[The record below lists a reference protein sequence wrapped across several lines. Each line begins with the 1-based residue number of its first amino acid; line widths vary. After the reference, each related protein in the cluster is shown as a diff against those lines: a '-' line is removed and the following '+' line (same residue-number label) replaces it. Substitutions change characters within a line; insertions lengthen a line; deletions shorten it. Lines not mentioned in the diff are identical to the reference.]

1 MTIGSKKE
9 LVILFLGDLVSLSLA
24 FWFALAVRAF
34 AVPSYFTLSAYAV
47 SLVPLSILWI
57 FSFFIAGLYEK
68 HAIVFEKKL
77 PGMIL
82 NAQIA
87 NSIIAVVFFYFFAP
101 YFSVT
106 PKTVLVLYLVISTIL
121 IILWRFLGLALFGIK
136 RQEHAILI
144 GSGEEMR
151 ALLGEVNANKRYNL
165 NFVSSIDLDHLD
177 GIDIQQEIVSRVY
190 AEGISAVVIDLRNEK
205 ATIILPVLYNLIFSN
220 VRFFDMHKVYEE
232 VFNRIP
238 LSLIGYS
245 WFLENISQS
254 AHIGYDSLK
263 KLMDV
268 VISVAVG
275 IVSLVLY
282 PIVIAA
288 IKLEDGGEIFSFQKR
303 VGQNNKIITVAK
315 FRTMKIANDD
325 AAWSKVENKV
335 TRVGAFLRKTRIDE
349 LPQLWNVIV
358 GDISLIGP
366 RPEFERAVKE
376 YSEKIPYYN
385 TRHIIKPGLSGW
397 AQLYHE
403 RHPHHGVDVK
413 ETRNK
418 LSYDLY
424 YIKNRS
430 FVLDLEIA
438 LKTIR
443 TLLSRTGV

>member
-9 LVILFLGDLVSLSLA
+9 VIILFLGDLIALALA
-24 FWFALAVRAF
+24 FWLALAVRAF
-34 AVPSYFTLSAYAV
+34 AIPSYFTLSAYAV
-47 SLVPLSILWI
+47 SLVPLSVLWI
-57 FSFFIAGLYEK
+57 FTFFIAGLYEK

-77 PGMIL
+77 PGTIL

-87 NSIIAVVFFYFFAP
+87 NSIIAVIFFYFFAP

-106 PKTVLVLYLVISTIL
+106 PKTVLVLYLVISTVL
-121 IILWRFLGLALFGIK
+121 IVLWRFLGLAFLGIK
-136 RQEHAILI
+136 RQENAILI

-165 NFVSSIDLDHLD
+165 NFVSSVDLDHID

-190 AEGISAVVIDLRNEK
+190 AEEISSVVIDLKSEK
-205 ATIILPVLYNLIFSN
+205 ATMILPILYNLIFSN

-232 VFNRIP
+232 VFNRAP

-263 KLMDV
+263 KLMDIIV
-268 VISVAVG
+268 GGTIG
-275 IVSLVLY
+275 IVSLALY
-282 PIVIAA
+282 PIVIVA

-303 VGQNNKIITVAK
+303 VGQNNKIINIAK

-335 TRVGAFLRKTRIDE
+335 TKVGAFLRKTRIDE
-349 LPQLWNVIV
+349 LPQLWNVLR

-403 RHPHHGVDVK
+403 RHPHHGLDIE

>member
-9 LVILFLGDLVSLSLA
+9 LIVLFLGDLISLSVA
-24 FWFALAVRAF
+24 FWLALAVRAL
-34 AVPSYFTLSAYAV
+34 AIPSYFTLSAYAV

-57 FSFFIAGLYEK
+57 FTFFIAGLYEK

-77 PGMIL
+77 PGTIL

-87 NSIIAVVFFYFFAP
+87 NSIIAVIFFYFFAP

-106 PKTVLVLYLVISTIL
+106 PKTVLVLYLIISTAL
-121 IILWRFLGLALFGIK
+121 IAAWRFIGPVLFGIK
-136 RQEHAILI
+136 RQENAILI

-151 ALLGEVNANKRYNL
+151 TLLDEVNAKKRYNL
-165 NFVSSIDLDHLD
+165 NFVSSIDLDHID
-177 GIDIQQEIVSRVY
+177 GIDIREEIVNRVY
-190 AEGISAVVIDLRNEK
+190 AEEISSVVIDLKNEK
-205 ATIILPVLYNLIFSN
+205 AAVILPVLYNLIFSN
-220 VRFFDMHKVYEE
+220 IRFFDMHKVYEE
-232 VFNRIP
+232 VFSRVP
-238 LSLIGYS
+238 LSLIGYN

-254 AHIGYDSLK
+254 AHIGYDFLK
-263 KLMDV
+263 RLMDI
-268 VISVAVG
+268 VIGGVTG
-275 IVSLVLY
+275 LLSLVFY
-282 PIVIAA
+282 PFVIMA
-288 IKLEDGGEIFSFQKR
+288 IKLEDRGEIFSFQKR
-303 VGQNNKIITVAK
+303 VGQNNRIISVAK

-325 AAWSKVENKV
+325 AAWSRVENKV
-335 TRVGAFLRKTRIDE
+335 TKVGAFLRKTRIDE
-349 LPQLWNVIV
+349 LPQLWNVV
-358 GDISLIGP
+358 RGDISLIGP

-376 YSEKIPYYN
+376 YGEKIPYYN

-403 RHPHHGVDVK
+403 RHPHHGLDIE

-430 FVLDLEIA
+430 FILDLIIA

-443 TLLSRTGV
+443 TLISRTGV

>member
-9 LVILFLGDLVSLSLA
+9 LIILFLGDLISLALA
-24 FWFALAVRAF
+24 FWLALAVRAF
-34 AVPSYFTLSAYAV
+34 TVPSYFTLSAYAV

-57 FSFFIAGLYEK
+57 FTFFIAGLYEK

-77 PGMIL
+77 PGTIL

-87 NSIIAVVFFYFFAP
+87 NSIIAVIFFYFFAP

-106 PKTVLVLYLVISTIL
+106 PKTVLVLYLVISTAL
-121 IILWRFLGLALFGIK
+121 IVLWRFLGLAFFGIK
-136 RQEHAILI
+136 RQENAILI

-151 ALLGEVNANKRYNL
+151 VLLDEVNANKRYNL
-165 NFVSSIDLDHLD
+165 KFVSSVDLDHIE

-190 AEGISAVVIDLRNEK
+190 AEGISSVVIDLKSEK
-205 ATIILPVLYNLIFSN
+205 ATMILPVLYNLIFSN

-232 VFNRIP
+232 VFSRAP

-263 KLMDV
+263 KLMDITIGA
-268 VISVAVG
+268 VIG
-275 IVSLVLY
+275 IVSLALY
-282 PIVIAA
+282 PIVIVA

-303 VGQNNKIITVAK
+303 VGQNNKIINIAK

-335 TRVGAFLRKTRIDE
+335 TKVGAFLRKTRIDE
-349 LPQLWNVIV
+349 LPQLWNVLK

-403 RHPHHGVDVK
+403 RHPHHGLDIE

>member
-9 LVILFLGDLVSLSLA
+9 LIVLFLGDLVSLALA
-24 FWFALAVRAF
+24 FWLALAVRAF
-34 AVPSYFTLSAYAV
+34 AIPSYFTISAYAV

-57 FSFFIAGLYEK
+57 FTFFIAGLYEK

-77 PGMIL
+77 PGTIL

-87 NSIIAVVFFYFFAP
+87 NSIIAVIFFYFFAP

-106 PKTVLVLYLVISTIL
+106 PKTVLVLYLVISTIV
-121 IILWRFLGLALFGIK
+121 IILWRFLGLAFLGIK
-136 RQEHAILI
+136 RQENAILI

-165 NFVSSIDLDHLD
+165 KFVSSVDLDHID

-190 AEGISAVVIDLRNEK
+190 AEGISSVVIDLKSEK
-205 ATIILPVLYNLIFSN
+205 ATMILPVLYNLIFSN

-232 VFNRIP
+232 VFNRAP

-263 KLMDV
+263 KLMDIIV
-268 VISVAVG
+268 GGTIG

-282 PIVIAA
+282 PIVIVA

-303 VGQNNKIITVAK
+303 VGQNNKIINIAK

-335 TRVGAFLRKTRIDE
+335 TKVGAFLRKTRIDE
-349 LPQLWNVIV
+349 LPQLWNVLR

-403 RHPHHGVDVK
+403 RHPHHGLDIE